1 MWVVEE
7 GKIEDVP
14 YKVSQKENF
23 MVDKSTGNYHLMP
36 EDLKRAEAISQ
47 AISDKLG
54 VLKKELEKQLEE
66 KQINYVKG
74 RGKSLRHN
82 PRITTF

>member
-1 MWVVEE
+1 
-7 GKIEDVP
+7 
-14 YKVSQKENF
+14 

-66 KQINYVKG
+66 K
-74 RGKSLRHN
+74 
-82 PRITTF
+82 